1 LLPGVRKYQYELVSS
16 GARHESRVGDD
27 VLEPRRDLDQEF
39 VSLLMSVLVVDGF
52 EIVEID
58 ECQSEALPL
67 AVQFVET
74 VPCAEKVRF
83 AKNGN
88 DVTTLAAALFDLS
101 MAAVGLIDEHEERF
115 LACYGTDLDT
125 LPREDT
131 VCTYAMLEDEVTVV
145 EDTRDDPRFAD
156 NPNLAAFDIRFYASA
171 NVRTPD
177 GKVIGSFCAFDDA
190 PRTFDA
196 AAREHLRLFADEAM
210 EQLELRRRLHEADSG
225 TDRAPAEPF
234 VGDGSGR
241 DE

>member
-1 LLPGVRKYQYELVSS
+1 VFTDAAIDDLETKDPRTVTEFLRKGGPG
-16 GARHESRVGDD
+16 D
-27 VLEPRRDLDQEF
+27 RDLLVD
-39 VSLLMSVLVVDGF
+39 LLEHATATRTHTAYPLPD
-52 EIVEID
+52 D
-58 ECQSEALPL
+58 ETPRLEALAAYTP
-67 AVQFVET
+67 
-74 VPCAEKVRF
+74 VPERVAESLNRL
-83 AKNGN
+83 
-88 DVTTLAAALFDLS
+88 TTLAAALFDLS

-177 GKVIGSFCAFDDA
+177 GKVIGSFCAFDDV

-196 AAREHLRLFADEAM
+196 AAREHLQLFADEAM